1 MGNFR
6 GYRSAWASSF
16 MSLAYF
22 VHIAHLT
29 NIHSWK
35 LFAYEKILSRKTK
48 IFDHDIKLEIMRY
61 ILWFV
66 LIRAAAY
73 FSFIQNL

>member
-1 MGNFR
+1 MLF
-6 GYRSAWASSF
+6 
-16 MSLAYF
+16 AYF
-22 VHIAHLT
+22 VYIAHLT

-35 LFAYEKILSRKTK
+35 LFAYEKIFQTKEDKEK

-66 LIRAAAY
+66 LIRDAAY